1 MAIIYTYPV
10 ATPTSSD
17 NLLGSRLNPVTE
29 EQETVQF
36 GIGEVAALSANNY
49 IETTITVTAAQ
60 LLALNGSP
68 VTLLAAQGANKYI
81 KILFVTSFLDFNT
94 TQYTASQPLVVG
106 SGGFDYASIPNTQ
119 FNTNADKVYSPAI
132 AGNTLAANSALTL
145 STDASPTNGNSPLK
159 LKIRYQVL
167 DTTDF

>member
-17 NLLGSRLNPVTE
+17 NILGSRLNPVTE

-106 SGGFDYASIPNTQ
+106 SGGFDYASIPNMQ

>member
-17 NLLGSRLNPVTE
+17 NILGSRLNPVTE
-29 EQETVQF
+29 EQETEQF

-60 LLALNGSP
+60 LLALYGSP

-94 TQYTASQPLVVG
+94 TQYTANQPLVVG

>member
-1 MAIIYTYPV
+1 M
-10 ATPTSSD
+10 
-17 NLLGSRLNPVTE
+17 
-29 EQETVQF
+29 QF